1 MGYCTRANIE
11 TAIGATNT
19 AKYAD
24 LDNDQDAAKILAR
37 ITVVIADVTATIDD
51 RLRGGPHTVPFDTT
65 PTMIRR
71 IAERLSA
78 AQLYE
83 SRGAKDV
90 DPETGQAV
98 HIYEGMKNDALSD
111 LRAIRDGSLLLD
123 LDSTQDTPEVVTDD

>member
-1 MGYCTRANIE
+1 MAYCTRANIE
-11 TAIGATNT
+11 TAIGATNV

-37 ITVVIADVTATIDD
+37 ITVVIADVTTTIDD
-51 RLRGGPHTVPFDTT
+51 RLRGGPHTVPFTT
-65 PTMIRR
+65 APTTIRR
-71 IAERLSA
+71 IAEKLSA

-90 DPETGQAV
+90 DLETGQAV
-98 HIYEGMKNDALSD
+98 HIYAGMKADAESDLSD
-111 LRAIRDGSLLLD
+111 IRDGSIRLD